1 MLEAKLNPCANL
13 LYDWIQR
20 RGSGESPVKV
30 DLQDFK
36 AWTSEYRDRPY
47 SDREIFDALQQLKER
62 AAVAIAKTEVTVCV
76 VPREM
81 AGCLEP
87 PSLELLLNEC
97 RITGEK
103 SGNQRHWNDFPGDR
117 PNRFLT
123 VSLVVL
129 TSFLCGLIPLV
140 AVQTVPETQLAQVE
154 TLTPWSVL
162 GENDTY

>member
-13 LYDWIQR
+13 LYGWIQR
-20 RGSGESPVKV
+20 RGSGESSVKV

-36 AWTSEYRDRPY
+36 AWISEYRDRPY
-47 SDREIFDALQQLKER
+47 SDREIFDALQQLKEL
-62 AAVAIAKTEVTVCV
+62 AAVGISKTEVTVWV
-76 VPREM
+76 KPREM
-81 AGCLEP
+81 QGSTEH

-97 RITGEK
+97 NITAEN
-103 SGNQRHWNDFPGDR
+103 SRNQHHWNDFLGDR

-123 VSLVVL
+123 VSLIVL
-129 TSFLCGLIPLV
+129 TSFLCGLIPLI

>member
-13 LYDWIQR
+13 LYGWIQR
-20 RGSGESPVKV
+20 RGSEESPVKV

-36 AWTSEYRDRPY
+36 AWTAEYRDRPY
-47 SDREIFDALQQLKER
+47 SDREIFDALQQLKEL
-62 AAVAIAKTEVTVCV
+62 AAVAIAKTEVTVSV
-76 VPREM
+76 LPRKIQGSTEH
-81 AGCLEP
+81 

-97 RITGEK
+97 YITEED
-103 SGNQRHWNDFPGDR
+103 SGNQRYGNDISGDR
-117 PNRFLT
+117 PNRLLI

-140 AVQTVPETQLAQVE
+140 AVQTLPETQVVQVE

-162 GENDTY
+162 GDHNTN

>member
-13 LYDWIQR
+13 LYSWIQR
-20 RGSGESPVKV
+20 RGSGESAVKV

-36 AWTSEYRDRPY
+36 AWTSEYRDHPY
-47 SDREIFDALQQLKER
+47 SDREIFEALQQLKEY
-62 AAVAIAKTEVTVCV
+62 AAVAIAKTEVTVSV
-76 VPREM
+76 LPREIP
-81 AGCLEP
+81 GFPEP

-97 RITGEK
+97 RITGEN
-103 SGNQRHWNDFPGDR
+103 STNQRHWNDFPGDR

-123 VSLVVL
+123 VSWVVF

-140 AVQTVPETQLAQVE
+140 AVQTLPETLVGQVE

-162 GENDTY
+162 GEQDTY

>member
-13 LYDWIQR
+13 LYGWIQR

-36 AWTSEYRDRPY
+36 AWTAEYRDRPY
-47 SDREIFDALQQLKER
+47 SDREIFEALQQLKEL
-62 AAVAIAKTEVTVCV
+62 AAVAISKTEVTVSV
-76 VPREM
+76 LPREIP
-81 AGCLEP
+81 GSTEH

-97 RITGEK
+97 NLTGED
-103 SGNQRHWNDFPGDR
+103 SGNQRHWNDISGER
-117 PNRFLT
+117 PHRFLT

-162 GENDTY
+162 AQNDTY

>member
-13 LYDWIQR
+13 LYGWIQR

-47 SDREIFDALQQLKER
+47 SDREIFEALQQLKER
-62 AAVAIAKTEVTVCV
+62 AAVAISKTEVTVSV
-76 VPREM
+76 VPREIQ
-81 AGCLEP
+81 GSTEH

-97 RITGEK
+97 SLTGEN
-103 SGNQRHWNDFPGDR
+103 SGNQRHWNDIAGDR

-140 AVQTVPETQLAQVE
+140 AVQTVSETQLAQVE

-162 GENDTY
+162 GDNNTY

>member
-13 LYDWIQR
+13 LYGWIQR
-20 RGSGESPVKV
+20 RGSGETPVKV

-36 AWTSEYRDRPY
+36 AWTAEYRDHPY
-47 SDREIFDALQQLKER
+47 SDREIFEALQQLKEL
-62 AAVAIAKTEVTVCV
+62 AAVAIAKTEVTVSV
-76 VPREM
+76 LPREIP
-81 AGCLEP
+81 GSTEH

-97 RITGEK
+97 HLTGEN
-103 SGNQRHWNDFPGDR
+103 SGHQHRWNDVAGDR

-123 VSLVVL
+123 ISLVVF

-140 AVQTVPETQLAQVE
+140 TVQTVPETQLAQVE

-162 GENDTY
+162 AQNDTY

>member
-13 LYDWIQR
+13 LYGWIQR

-36 AWTSEYRDRPY
+36 AWTAEYRDHPY
-47 SDREIFDALQQLKER
+47 SDREIFDALQQLKEL
-62 AAVAIAKTEVTVCV
+62 AAVAISKTEVTVSV
-76 VPREM
+76 LPREIP
-81 AGCLEP
+81 GSTEH

-97 RITGEK
+97 NFTGEH
-103 SGNQRHWNDFPGDR
+103 SGNQRPWNEISGDR

-129 TSFLCGLIPLV
+129 SSFLCGLIPLV
-140 AVQTVPETQLAQVE
+140 VVQTLPETQVAQVE

-162 GENDTY
+162 GDHQTY

>member
-13 LYDWIQR
+13 LYGWIQR
-20 RGSGESPVKV
+20 RGNGESPVQV

-47 SDREIFDALQQLKER
+47 SDREIFDALQQLKEL
-62 AAVAIAKTEVTVCV
+62 AAVAIAKTEVTVSV
-76 VPREM
+76 LPREIP
-81 AGCLEP
+81 GSTEH

-97 RITGEK
+97 NFPGENA
-103 SGNQRHWNDFPGDR
+103 GNQRHWKEFPGDR

-123 VSLVVL
+123 VSLVAL

-140 AVQTVPETQLAQVE
+140 AVQTVSETHLAQVE

-162 GENDTY
+162 GDQHSY